1 MEIKIARPAKSEP
14 LYHVSSILYMQCVHR
29 MGTGLQCTSIYLL
42 ILVLYRLFT
51 SLLPYLLL

>member
-42 ILVLYRLFT
+42 I
-51 SLLPYLLL
+51 